1 MENISYQLSLFER
14 ELLEKERNQ
23 LVVKSNSLIQKT
35 RYSLS
40 TQQQKILL
48 YIISKIKPEDEAF
61 KTYSFDLKKLC
72 AVCGIETNGKNYQ
85 NFKDSIKAL
94 HDNSFWLETEKKDI
108 LISWLQEVEI
118 DKAETKVRIRL
129 DERLKPYL
137 LKVFED
143 FYSFEFGSILLIKSK
158 YSIRLYELFKSF
170 AYKGIVNISIK
181 DLREWLCCE
190 TKYEQYKEFNRNI
203 LQKSINEIN
212 RYTDLNI
219 SYLPI
224 YAARK
229 VNSITFN
236 ISVKDEAEIAILRLE
251 REGRLY
257 NG

>member
-1 MENISYQLSLFER
+1 MLLSGVTI
-14 ELLEKERNQ
+14 NTSPQ
-23 LVVKSNSLIQKT
+23 TAN
-35 RYSLS
+35 
-40 TQQQKILL
+40 
-48 YIISKIKPEDEAF
+48 
-61 KTYSFDLKKLC
+61 
-72 AVCGIETNGKNYQ
+72 
-85 NFKDSIKAL
+85 
-94 HDNSFWLETEKKDI
+94 
-108 LISWLQEVEI
+108 
-118 DKAETKVRIRL
+118 
-129 DERLKPYL
+129 
-137 LKVFED
+137 
-143 FYSFEFGSILLIKSK
+143 
-158 YSIRLYELFKSF
+158 LFKSF
-170 AYKGIVNISIK
+170 AYKGIVNISVK

-203 LQKSINEIN
+203 LQKSIKEIN